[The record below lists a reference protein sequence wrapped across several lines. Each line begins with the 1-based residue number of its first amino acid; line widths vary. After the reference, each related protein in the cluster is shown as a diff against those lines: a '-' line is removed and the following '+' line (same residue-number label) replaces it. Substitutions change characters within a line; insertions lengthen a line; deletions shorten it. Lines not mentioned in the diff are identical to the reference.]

1 MTIFFVWTAVF
12 IGVKLTALGRN
23 SGLLVF
29 YAKGQAAR
37 IFGMKKPA
45 HYAWTVLAITFVVL
59 LVSAA
64 TRATPGVLM
73 VPFEKEFGWSRAT
86 ISLAISTNLVLYGL
100 MGPFAAGLVNRYG
113 PRRVMAASAFLMGL
127 GTLATIVMK
136 QSWELVA
143 LWGVVVGV
151 GTGMIA
157 IVMGA
162 TVVQRWFHQHRGLA
176 LGLLTASSATGQLI
190 FLPLLAKLVVTY
202 GWRSAVIV
210 ISAVALLI
218 APIAF
223 WIMRD
228 RPADKGVRPLGLP
241 DTEPV
246 PPSASVENPVV
257 AALSALKMASR
268 TREFW
273 ILAGS
278 FFICGASTNGLVG
291 THMIPA
297 CMDHGIPEVQAAGLL
312 AMMGIFDLIGT
323 TGSGWL
329 SDRFDNRLLLLM
341 YYGFRGLALLYLP
354 YGFVSESHGL
364 SLFAVFYGLDWI
376 ATVPPTVAL
385 ARQAFGA
392 EKAGLVFGWILASHQ
407 VGAAL
412 AASVAGFIRTSE
424 GSYDHAFMIAGV
436 LCMISAAAV
445 LFATKRPPAETLN
458 PVAG

>member
-1 MTIFFVWTAVF
+1 
-12 IGVKLTALGRN
+12 
-23 SGLLVF
+23 
-29 YAKGQAAR
+29 
-37 IFGMKKPA
+37 MKKP
-45 HYAWTVLAITFVVL
+45 HYAWIVLAITFVVL
-59 LVSAA
+59 LISAA
-64 TRATPGVLM
+64 TRATPGVLI
-73 VPFEKEFGWSRAT
+73 VPLEKEFGWSRAT
-86 ISLAISTNLVLYGL
+86 ISFAISTNLLLYGL

-113 PRRVMAASAFLMGL
+113 PRRVMSASAFLMGL
-127 GTLATIVMK
+127 GTLSTIVMK

-162 TVVQRWFHQHRGLA
+162 TVVQRWFHLHRGLA

-190 FLPLLAKLVVTY
+190 FLPLLAKLVEAH
-202 GWRSAVIV
+202 GWRWAVIV
-210 ISAVALLI
+210 ISGVALLV

-228 RPADKGVRPLGLP
+228 RPADKGLRPLGLAP
-241 DTEPV
+241 TEPAPAAAV
-246 PPSASVENPVV
+246 AANPVV

-268 TREFW
+268 RREFW

-278 FFICGASTNGLVG
+278 FFVCGASTNGLVG
-291 THMIPA
+291 THLIPA

-312 AMMGIFDLIGT
+312 ALMGIFDLIGT

-329 SDRFDNRLLLLM
+329 SDRFDNRLLLLT

-354 YGFVSESHGL
+354 YGFVSEGHGL
-364 SLFAVFYGLDWI
+364 SIFAVFYGLDWI

-385 ARQAFGA
+385 TRQAFGA
-392 EKAGLVFGWILASHQ
+392 EKAGLVFGWILAAHQ

-412 AASVAGFIRTSE
+412 AASVAGLIRTHE
-424 GSYDHAFMIAGV
+424 GAYDHAFIIAGV
-436 LCMISAAAV
+436 LCMIAAIGV
-445 LFATKRPPAETLN
+445 LFAAKRPPAQVLD